1 VIQSLQ
7 ILPSLLTMDNSTL
20 TLNPKQLTILTYL
33 YRFRFLTSIQLQKLL
48 TDKTLRL
55 TNYHLKILTSGSY
68 INKHY
73 SRTLGLA
80 NQPAVYFL
88 APRSIKVLE
97 NTEGITARGL
107 KRIYREKIRSPQFIA
122 HSSFI
127 ADYYLFLLNDSI
139 KTKQTLHFF
148 TKSDLQVH
156 PYIIHPLPDA
166 YFARTDGK
174 GQTKRYFVEVF
185 EEGSPRFALR
195 RRIEQYNDYIE
206 ERKFEEVTKHPFP
219 TILFICPTVGIL
231 IYLKKHLERIYD
243 ETSLD
248 QTSVYLATREQAF
261 ARSWEKVEGSN
272 E

>member
-1 VIQSLQ
+1 MTDVSH
-7 ILPSLLTMDNSTL
+7 TL
-20 TLNPKQLTILTYL
+20 KPNQLAIINYL

-48 TDKTLRL
+48 TYKTLHL
-55 TNYHLKILTSGSY
+55 TNYHLKILTTQNY

-97 NTEGITARGL
+97 NVEGITARAL

-122 HSSFI
+122 HASFI
-127 ADYYLFLLNDSI
+127 ADYYLFLRDDSL

-148 TKSDLQVH
+148 TKSDLEVH

-166 YFARTDGK
+166 YFARVDES
-174 GQTKRYFVEVF
+174 GQTKRYFVEVT

-195 RRIEQYNDYIE
+195 KRVEQYNDYVE
-206 ERKFEEVTKHPFP
+206 EGKFEEATNHPFP
-219 TILFICPTVGIL
+219 TILFICPTIGIL
-231 IYLKKHLERIYD
+231 IYLKKHLARMYE

-248 QTSVYLATREQAF
+248 QVDIYLATREQAF
-261 ARSWEKVEGSN
+261 AGAWEQIQAMDE
-272 E
+272 